1 MMKHFNYKL
10 FIQKLVDSKALF
22 PGILKGGTAMI
33 GSRSVD
39 DKKAVMKGLGIFY
52 LKRGI
57 LSVET
62 FYIFCGEPCLAFLT
76 RPEMRLNAS

>member
-1 MMKHFNYKL
+1 
-10 FIQKLVDSKALF
+10 
-22 PGILKGGTAMI
+22 MI